1 MERGSIN
8 NRVLALSTLHKD
20 KPLFP
25 KKSANWWAY
34 SQVIALMTPARRKN
48 RAGGFGG
55 SRRVRF

>member
-8 NRVLALSTLHKD
+8 NRVLALSTLYKD

-25 KKSANWWAY
+25 RKSANCWAY
-34 SQVIALMTPARRKN
+34 SQTIGLMTQATRKN

-55 SRRVRF
+55 FRRDGR